1 MVDSAD
7 NALRTLGI
15 ILTSI
20 FLFVGSAVLLL
31 ASACFGLI
39 ASGSH
44 GSEGSQLTIL
54 ALALLGGAI
63 MLIVIGTGV
72 IAKLSRGMT
81 RTSPP
86 YPLVPNPA
94 VPNPIFPATAA
105 PGAAPAAPAKPSP
118 IDPSHFS
125 PASRAAIHNLVL
137 AIGALIALDLLF
149 ALAPAHAVFGDAL
162 LSRTRLPIPYAFIYR
177 LLAVAPYIILLIAV
191 RRSPSPRTFA
201 YALAIPAIPV
211 AWGIFS
217 VPLVM
222 VALFRMSPTFLTQ
235 FLWIGLPLVADIV
248 ILYYAWIAI
257 QRTGIHPPPERLILA
272 SVVILIYRFAYTAIA
287 GALVTIPAHLF
298 RG

>member
-1 MVDSAD
+1 MVDSSD

-15 ILTSI
+15 VLTSI

-44 GSEGSQLTIL
+44 DSQGSQFTIL
-54 ALALLGGAI
+54 ALALLGGAVV
-63 MLIVIGTGV
+63 LIVIGSGV

-86 YPLVPNPA
+86 YPLVPYPA
-94 VPNPIFPATAA
+94 GPVPGVPTTVA
-105 PGAAPAAPAKPSP
+105 PRPEPTLSAPSAS
-118 IDPSHFS
+118 IDPAHFS
-125 PASRAAIHNLVL
+125 SASRAAIHNLVL

-149 ALAPAHAVFGDAL
+149 ALAPAHAVVGNIFIPQ
-162 LSRTRLPIPYAFIYR
+162 TRFSIPYALIYR
-177 LLAVAPYIILLIAV
+177 LLAVAPYIILLVAV

-211 AWGIFS
+211 ACGIFS
-217 VPLVM
+217 VPIVLIAM
-222 VALFRMSPTFLTQ
+222 LRMSPTFLPQ
-235 FLWIGLPLVADIV
+235 ILWVVLPFVADIV

-257 QRTGIHPPPERLILA
+257 QRTGIHPPPKRLVLA
-272 SVVILIYRFAYTAIA
+272 SAVMLIYRFAFTAVA
-287 GALVTIPAHLF
+287 GALIAMTTSIL
-298 RG
+298 R

>member
-1 MVDSAD
+1 MVDSSD

-44 GSEGSQLTIL
+44 GSEGSQLTVL
-54 ALALLGGAI
+54 ALALLGGAVV
-63 MLIVIGTGV
+63 LIVIGTGV
-72 IAKLSRGMT
+72 IAKLSRGIT

-86 YPLVPNPA
+86 YPLVPYPQG
-94 VPNPIFPATAA
+94 PATAA
-105 PGAAPAAPAKPSP
+105 PRTEPIPSTRASS

-125 PASRAAIHNLVL
+125 PTSRTAINNLVR
-137 AIGALIALDLLF
+137 AIGALIALDLLLS
-149 ALAPAHAVFGDAL
+149 LAPVHAVFGDAL
-162 LSRTRLPIPYAFIYR
+162 IPQTRFSIPYILIYR

-217 VPLVM
+217 VPVLM
-222 VALFRMSPTFLTQ
+222 ITLLRMSASLPQ
-235 FLWIGLPLVADIV
+235 FLWIVLPLVADIV

-257 QRTGIHPPPERLILA
+257 QRTGIHPPPKRLILA
-272 SVVILIYRFAYTAIA
+272 SAVVLIYRFAFTAIA
-287 GALVTIPAHLF
+287 AALIAMTTRIF